1 MTTLKAIAIFLAP
14 PVLVLCLVVM
24 GVIIVTGAIGVAV
37 VNQFRKVNR
46 EGHMSK
52 RKEKSKPWPKKAR
65 DVIDDLTREYKYLQ
79 DKFEKAMTYWE
90 GDGKCGCGALLMP
103 PSCPNCNFH
112 D

>member
-1 MTTLKAIAIFLAP
+1 VIQFLIKF
-14 PVLVLCLVVM
+14 L
-24 GVIIVTGAIGVAV
+24 VTGAIGVAV